1 MSHHDHHNGN
11 AAATTVNLLPA
22 GAKDSHKPGH
32 HGHTIVPLRLLVG
45 VLVILLVFTVLT
57 VSAANMEQ
65 WYARTFDVV
74 IPGWVN
80 AVVALSIAC
89 VKSIIVAMYFMQL
102 RYDQNP
108 MNALVAVFT
117 VMVATFFLGF
127 IAIDLGNR
135 GIIYQNKA
143 DPIIPGGVG
152 GISRTVD
159 GKEEQIAAGTSIAVH
174 ARQRADAFIEQAVKD
189 GAPITNHAYRV
200 RLFNRYHELEA
211 NPALDETGRTLA
223 ASMKAYMDRHRD
235 EYEQVAA
242 YVAAHSHGHGPAHG
256 GHEPANTANISRART
271 GVTLTELGAAP
282 GHGHGNGHAPGHQAE
297 PAHRAPANEPA
308 KDKPAAGH

>member
-1 MSHHDHHNGN
+1 MSNPHHDHHNGS
-11 AAATTVNLLPA
+11 AAATTVDLLPA

-57 VSAANMEQ
+57 VSAANAEQ

-159 GKEEQIAAGTSIAVH
+159 GKEEQISAGTSIAMH

-189 GAPITNHAYRV
+189 GAPITNHAYRI
-200 RLFNRYHELEA
+200 RLYNRYHELEGT
-211 NPALDETGRTLA
+211 PALDETGRALMA
-223 ASMKAYMDRHRD
+223 NMKSYMDRHRD
-235 EYEQVAA
+235 EYEEVAA
-242 YVAAHSHGHGPAHG
+242 YVAAHSHGHGHAHG
-256 GHEPANTANISRART
+256 GHGPANTANVSRPRT
-271 GVTLTELGAAP
+271 GVTLPELGATP
-282 GHGHGNGHAPGHQAE
+282 GHGHAPGHQAE
-297 PAHRAPANEPA
+297 PAGTPAHEPA
-308 KDKPAAGH
+308 KEKAAPGH

>member
-1 MSHHDHHNGN
+1 MSNSHAIPHGEAVD
-11 AAATTVNLLPA
+11 LLPA

-57 VSAANMEQ
+57 VSAANAEQ
-65 WYARTFDVV
+65 WFARTFDVV

-102 RYDQNP
+102 RYDHNP

-117 VMVATFFLGF
+117 IMVATFFLGF

-143 DPIIPGGVG
+143 EAIIAGGVG
-152 GISRTVD
+152 GFSRAGQD
-159 GKEEQIAAGTSIAVH
+159 GKPEQIPAGTSIAMY
-174 ARQRADAFIEQAVKD
+174 ARERADRIIEEKLSK
-189 GAPITNHAYRV
+189 GEPITNHAYQI
-200 RLFNRYHELEA
+200 RLYNVYNE
-211 NPALDETGRTLA
+211 LA
-223 ASMKAYMDRHRD
+223 ATANLEPGKKALAGQMKAYMDKYPD
-235 EYEQVAA
+235 VFKEVAE
-242 YVAAHSHGHGPAHG
+242 YVAAHSHGHGSGHG
-256 GHEPANTANISRART
+256 SHAVENTANISRERT
-271 GVTLTELGAAP
+271 GITLQELGASH
-282 GHGHGNGHAPGHQAE
+282 GDHGHSAGS
-297 PAHRAPANEPA
+297 PAHEPA
-308 KDKPAAGH
+308 KDKPAAPH